1 MVFHHEYYMV
11 RVMMD
16 KRMLEDILEG
26 RAFEGEEGQV
36 RQVQGREAFDA

>member
-1 MVFHHEYYMV
+1 MV
-11 RVMMD
+11 RAVID

-26 RAFEGEEGQV
+26 RAFEREESQV